1 MNNISRK
8 LLPVLLGALT
18 VIVAT
23 GCASK
28 TGMADGKMD
37 GDKMHGMSDGKME
50 GMMDSSSTPGTS
62 ASSTMAATSGSSAM
76 PGTSESKMPG
86 TPDSSIMPATPDSSK
101 MPPGTSD
108 GSKLTGTSAIKLDGS
123 QEVPPVK
130 TKATGDGTV
139 TVAADKSVSGSIM
152 TTGIKAQAAHIH
164 EGAAGTNGPVIVKLA
179 KSADN
184 RWSVPAGATLTD
196 KQYASYMAG
205 NLYVNVHSAAHPD
218 GEIRAQLNSK

>member
-1 MNNISRK
+1 MNTVSRK
-8 LLPVLLGALT
+8 LMPVLLSALT

-37 GDKMHGMSDGKME
+37 GGKMHGMSDGKMQ
-50 GMMDSSSTPGTS
+50 GMMDSG
-62 ASSTMAATSGSSAM
+62 TMAATSGTSTM
-76 PGTSESKMPG
+76 PGTSDTKMPG

-101 MPPGTSD
+101 MPPGTSS

-184 RWSVPAGATLTD
+184 TWIVPTGAMLTD